1 MAKYYVESGS
11 FQGIVDVAD
20 AEMAAVWAIHRVM
33 IKPPPS
39 EDRDPSASCEDAPSQ
54 TISDQA
60 KSELGLFRLADE
72 IATSE
77 RGFGSSDSERIA
89 TSHAFTRWAQLV
101 YAMEKIANERPQ
113 S

>member
-20 AEMAAVWAIHRVM
+20 AETAAVWAIHRVM
-33 IKPPPS
+33 NAPAP
-39 EDRDPSASCEDAPSQ
+39 ACEDDAP
-54 TISDQA
+54 QA
-60 KSELGLFRLADE
+60 DLGLFRLADE
-72 IATSE
+72 IAMSE
-77 RGFGSSDSERIA
+77 RGFGGSDSQRIA

-101 YAMEKIANERPQ
+101 YAMEKIASEPPR